1 MNYKLSIVDLTP
13 SVKELS
19 SKIFRVTFH
28 INSEVIIGYYIK
40 VHIDED
46 FKWVLVLNRWKY
58 IKLKSYCRHLNI
70 LCDQLNTQLEQK
82 YGFKRQRIIINH
94 ISNLT
99 DPHNT
104 GDLSLFAFKL

>member
-1 MNYKLSIVDLTP
+1 MIFIKYKLFIYDLTP
-13 SVKELS
+13 SVKDLNR
-19 SKIFRVTFH
+19 KIFRVTFH
-28 INSEVIIGYYIK
+28 INSEVIKGHYIE

-46 FKWVLVLNRWKY
+46 FKWVLVLNSWKY
-58 IKLKSYCRHLNI
+58 IKLKSYYSHLNI

-82 YGFKRQRIIINH
+82 YGFKRQRIIVNH

-104 GDLSLFAFKL
+104 GIHSLL